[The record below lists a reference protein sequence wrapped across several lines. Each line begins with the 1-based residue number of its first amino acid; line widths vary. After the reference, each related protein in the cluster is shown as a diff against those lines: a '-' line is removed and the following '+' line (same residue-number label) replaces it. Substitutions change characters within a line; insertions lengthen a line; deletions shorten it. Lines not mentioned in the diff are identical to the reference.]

1 MPWATPESLAPAT
14 CGFVLAA
21 SGRKYATAAEAA
33 ARTLKQSNPDFE
45 VDIFTDQEV
54 DASLFGQVHK
64 LDKSWFRPKFE
75 ALIRSR
81 FDRTI
86 YLDVDLVV
94 LGDMSDVFFVL
105 GKYDIAAVQATNRNQ
120 GFAWKPWRMP
130 LPNAFPQINGG
141 MIALRRSDATLQFL
155 KDCQQAM
162 VDHDMPR
169 DQPVFR
175 EMLWHSD
182 LRLHILPPEY
192 NVRNRTLWQYGGSK
206 FAAPRVLHHT
216 GFVARMKD
224 DRTPVRPEQIYGRGF
239 VRHVQRLIAA
249 DRQLTPGAKD
259 NVPAPQ
265 YDNVLFRARDWLAAK
280 LGGKK
285 R

>member
-33 ARTLKQSNPDFE
+33 ARSLRASNPDFP
-45 VDIFTDQEV
+45 VDLFTDQEV
-54 DASLFGQVHK
+54 DASLFDRVHA

-75 ALIRSR
+75 ALLKSR

-94 LGDMSDVFFVL
+94 LADMSDVFFVL
-105 GKYDIAAVQATNRNQ
+105 ERFDIAATHATNRNQ
-120 GFAWKPWRMP
+120 GFAWKPWRQP

-141 MIALRRSDATLQFL
+141 MIGIRRGEAVTRFL
-155 KDCQQAM
+155 TDCQRAM
-162 VDHDMPR
+162 VEHGLKR

-175 EMLWHSD
+175 EMLWDSD
-182 LRLHILPPEY
+182 LRLCVLPPEY
-192 NVRNRTLWQYGGSK
+192 NVRNRTLWQFGGSK
-206 FAAPRVLHHT
+206 FSAPRVLHHT

-224 DRTPVRPEQIYGRGF
+224 DRTPVAPREIYGRGF
-239 VRHVQRLIAA
+239 VAHVHRLIAA
-249 DRQLTPGAKD
+249 DRQLSPGTTD
-259 NVPAPQ
+259 HVFRPGLQ
-265 YDNVLFRARDWLAAK
+265 GSLFSLRDRITRALR
-280 LGGKK
+280 
-285 R
+285 RR